1 MRIALAPQSL
11 CWQVLCAV
19 LCTELRSL
27 RQGCVCAQ
35 IARRVHSLEYVQEH
49 AGQGQGRTRAVRY
62 TPQALAENVYLHP
75 QSALAKAA
83 PEFVVYTQIL
93 RTEKRPYL
101 AGLNVQSV
109 RKQVLQAVLSV
120 IVDMITSFLT
130 FVKISISLA

>member
-1 MRIALAPQSL
+1 M
-11 CWQVLCAV
+11 
-19 LCTELRSL
+19 
-27 RQGCVCAQ
+27 Q

-49 AGQGQGRTRAVRY
+49 ADIKQGRTRAVRY

-101 AGLNVQSV
+101 AGVNVLAIQK
-109 RKQVLQAVLSV
+109 RVLQAVLSV
-120 IVDMITSFLT
+120 IIGVLT
-130 FVKISISLA
+130 VPLNIVKINGSSG